1 MWWGVEPGNVMV
13 LNGAHS
19 CRSLDGG
26 ACRNIVETNPE
37 YLSISVRMN
46 LCPVWDGRDV
56 TDLSL
61 SGCLD
66 LQGMHYWTSLLLS
79 TVGQLG
85 TCLALVGEFH
95 IVELMQASIAATLVS
110 LHTDLLS
117 EHRCGWGR
125 RLTHVHRVYI
135 LPISLLRTFSTV
147 NLCLT
152 WIILNL
158 LLRCPPA
165 YIFHDTSLPGLFFP
179 RTYSSRHII
188 SNCSCIGVAWD
199 SSSCL
204 AHPK

>member
-1 MWWGVEPGNVMV
+1 MWWGVEPGNVMA

-26 ACRNIVETNPE
+26 ACRNIMETNPE

-66 LQGMHYWTSLLLS
+66 LQGMHYWTSVLLS

-85 TCLALVGEFH
+85 TCLALVGEVH
-95 IVELMQASIAATLVS
+95 IVELTQAPIPATLAS
-110 LHTDLLS
+110 LHTDPLS

-125 RLTHVHRVYI
+125 RLTRVHRVYH
-135 LPISLLRTFSTV
+135 LAHQ
-147 NLCLT
+147 LT
-152 WIILNL
+152 ENFLY
-158 LLRCPPA
+158 CESVSHMDHSEPPLKM
-165 YIFHDTSLPGLFFP
+165 S
-179 RTYSSRHII
+179 
-188 SNCSCIGVAWD
+188 SCIH
-199 SSSCL
+199 L
-204 AHPK
+204 P